1 MKMLLVTDTH
11 GRNLDLISSYA
22 AEMNAKLCIHAG
34 DFGFYGENTVDALT
48 KRELSLLIEHG
59 NLPEEQKLAMRE
71 NTSTERLRAYVARNR
86 LTGEFP
92 EYLAGKK
99 RFACPVCA
107 TWGNHDDA
115 EVVLDMIR
123 TPVPNLTVVHENA
136 FLDLG
141 ELVLIGLGGNCL
153 PWHTIVSSNGLL
165 QKPFAASCK
174 RGALPGSRVR
184 PTSVLVQYARL
195 IKTARSIPAGR
206 HVVLVTHAS
215 PLVEPFLE
223 LVAWQTGA
231 EVTVSGHM
239 GRPDG
244 ETGTTDFSKLPELRR
259 TYERLLE
266 LYPEEEETLRKF
278 RPLEC
283 DRVVRHIN
291 LPDAEDGY
299 GTLEYDAGDFSFEIR
314 GAAWHTR
321 GPSLVLTNAGHG

>member
-11 GRNLDLISSYA
+11 GRNLDLISAYA
-22 AEMNAKLCIHAG
+22 AEMNAELCIHAG
-34 DFGFYGENTVDALT
+34 DFGFYGENSLDALT
-48 KRELSLLIEHG
+48 KRELSLLVEHSD
-59 NLPEEQKLAMRE
+59 LPEEQKQAVRG
-71 NTSTERLRAYVARNR
+71 NASTDELGALVARNR
-86 LTGEFP
+86 LTGDFP
-92 EYLAGKK
+92 EYLAGRK
-99 RFACPVCA
+99 RFTCPVCA

-123 TPVPNLTVVHENA
+123 NPVPNLTILHENA

-141 ELVLIGLGGNCL
+141 DIALLGLGGNCL
-153 PWHTIVSSNGLL
+153 PWHTVVSTNGLV
-165 QKPFAASCK
+165 QKPFAASCR

-184 PTSVLVQYARL
+184 PTSVLIQYARL
-195 IKTARSIPAGR
+195 LKTARSIPAGR
-206 HVVLVTHAS
+206 HVVLVTHVS

-244 ETGTTDFSKLPELRR
+244 ETGTTDPSKFPELRR
-259 TYERLLE
+259 TFERLLE
-266 LYPEEEETLRKF
+266 FYPEEKEILKKF
-278 RPLEC
+278 RPLES

-299 GTLEYDAGDFSFEIR
+299 GTLEYNAGKFSFEIR
-314 GAAWHTR
+314 GAAWHGR
-321 GPSLVLTNAGHG
+321 DSNSMQPEA

>member
-1 MKMLLVTDTH
+1 MKILLVTDTH

-22 AEMNAKLCIHAG
+22 AEMNAERCIHAG
-34 DFGFYGENTVDALT
+34 DFGFYRENSVDAFT

-59 NLPEEQKLAMRE
+59 NLPEDQKSALRE
-71 NTSTERLRAYVARNR
+71 DASTDELRALVAQNR
-86 LTGEFP
+86 LTGDFL
-92 EYLAGKK
+92 EYLAGRK

-123 TPVPNLTVVHENA
+123 APVPNLTVLHENA

-141 ELVLIGLGGNCL
+141 DIALLGLGGNCL
-153 PWHTIVSSNGLL
+153 PWQTIVSTNGLL
-165 QKPFAASCK
+165 QRPFAASCR
-174 RGALPGSRVR
+174 RGTLPGSRVR

-195 IKTARSIPAGR
+195 LKTARSIPAGR

-244 ETGTTDFSKLPELRR
+244 ETGTTDPSRIPVLRR
-259 TYERLLE
+259 TFEHLLE
-266 LYPEEEETLRKF
+266 FYPEEEEILKKF
-278 RPLEC
+278 RPMES

-291 LPDAEDGY
+291 LPDAEDGC
-299 GTLEYDAGDFSFEIR
+299 GVLEFDAGKFSFEIR
-314 GAAWHTR
+314 GAAWHARMTS
-321 GPSLVLTNAGHG
+321 P